1 MNNLTLQGPRMR
13 LGAVSPDVI
22 AEAFFRWKHDMD
34 YYLPLDSDPPTL
46 FSLRQHKQ
54 WEEKWLEKGPSN
66 EAFFFGI
73 YTAPEDKLIG
83 FIANWEI
90 GWHNGECFVSIGIGE
105 ADYRSKGYGTEAM
118 NLMLGFCFNEL
129 NLRRVSLIVYD
140 FNERA
145 QRSYRK
151 NGFVLEGKIRD
162 AVKRD
167 GQRWSWLCMGVL
179 RQEWLALQDAAEN
192 KTGGQQ

>member
-1 MNNLTLQGPRMR
+1 MTSLSFQGPRVR
-13 LGAVSPDVI
+13 LGAVNPDVI

-46 FSLRQHKQ
+46 YSRHQHKQ

-66 EAFFFGI
+66 DSFFFGI
-73 YTAPEDKLIG
+73 HADPDRLVG
-83 FIANWEI
+83 FIAIWDI
-90 GWHNGECFVSIGIGE
+90 RWADGECFVSIGIGE

-118 NLMLGFCFNEL
+118 NLMLAFCFNEL

-151 NGFVLEGKIRD
+151 NGFVLEGRIRE

-179 RQEWLALQDAAEN
+179 RQEWLALQTTAAN
-192 KTGGQQ
+192 NSGGQP